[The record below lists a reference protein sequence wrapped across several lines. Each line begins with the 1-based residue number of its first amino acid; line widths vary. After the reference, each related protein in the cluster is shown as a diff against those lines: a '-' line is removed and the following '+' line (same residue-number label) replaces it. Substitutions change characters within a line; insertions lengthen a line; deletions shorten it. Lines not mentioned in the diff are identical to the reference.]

1 MKGCVTRKGGGR
13 VILIDFMCIVKELD
27 HLEILGIDGIPL
39 KLTLKSRIFKRG
51 IDSPG

>member
-1 MKGCVTRKGGGR
+1 VTRRGGGR
-13 VILIDFMCIVKELD
+13 GTLIDFMCIVKELD